1 MITYFDFSSFVVGFA
16 FTGLKI
22 DWLQFTYDV
31 LMLIVSSYIVYII
44 THNADTQKEIR
55 KNFEKDV
62 QELSRYLD
70 VLKTYVEQLENSSDG
85 SELERYL
92 KTSPYRESLDYLTD
106 GQDTLHWIRMTELKI
121 EEMLEEKK
129 WDKDVCDRIAF
140 DLFRQRVAVCN
151 LALPKGHLTSH
162 RIDHLNWQIEQGN
175 KTDE

>member
-16 FTGLKI
+16 FTGLII

-129 WDKDVCDRIAF
+129 WDKDVCDRIAS

>member
-129 WDKDVCDRIAF
+129 WDKDVFDRIAS

>member
-129 WDKDVCDRIAF
+129 WDKDVCDRIAS

-162 RIDHLNWQIEQGN
+162 RIAHLHWQIEQGN

>member
-129 WDKDVCDRIAF
+129 WDKDVCDRIAS

>member
-129 WDKDVCDRIAF
+129 WDKDVCDRIAS

-162 RIDHLNWQIEQGN
+162 RIDHLNWKIEQGN

>member
-44 THNADTQKEIR
+44 THNSDTQKEIR

-129 WDKDVCDRIAF
+129 WDKDVCDRIAS

>member
-106 GQDTLHWIRMTELKI
+106 GQDTLHWIRMTELKT

-129 WDKDVCDRIAF
+129 WDKDVCDRIAS

>member
-129 WDKDVCDRIAF
+129 WDKDACDRIAS

>member
-31 LMLIVSSYIVYII
+31 LMLIVSSYTVYII

-106 GQDTLHWIRMTELKI
+106 GQDTLHWIRMTELRI

-129 WDKDVCDRIAF
+129 WDKDVCDRIAS

>member
-1 MITYFDFSSFVVGFA
+1 MITYFEFSPFVVGFA

-22 DWLQFTYDV
+22 DWLQFAYDL
-31 LMLIVSSYIVYII
+31 LMLIVSSFIVYKI
-44 THNADTQKEIR
+44 THNSDTQKEIR
-55 KNFEKDV
+55 KYFKKDV

-92 KTSPYRESLDYLTD
+92 KTSPYRESFDYLTD
-106 GQDTLHWIRMTELKI
+106 GQVTLHWIRMTELKI

-129 WDKDVCDRIAF
+129 WDKDACDRIAS

-175 KTDE
+175 KSNE

>member
-44 THNADTQKEIR
+44 THHADTQKEIR

-129 WDKDVCDRIAF
+129 WDKDVCDRIAS

>member
-121 EEMLEEKK
+121 EEMLEKRNGIRMYATEL
-129 WDKDVCDRIAF
+129 RLTFSARGS
-140 DLFRQRVAVCN
+140 LFA
-151 LALPKGHLTSH
+151 TSPY
-162 RIDHLNWQIEQGN
+162 RRDI
-175 KTDE
+175 

>member
-55 KNFEKDV
+55 KIFEKDV

-92 KTSPYRESLDYLTD
+92 KTSPYRESLD
-106 GQDTLHWIRMTELKI
+106 
-121 EEMLEEKK
+121 
-129 WDKDVCDRIAF
+129 
-140 DLFRQRVAVCN
+140 
-151 LALPKGHLTSH
+151 
-162 RIDHLNWQIEQGN
+162 
-175 KTDE
+175 